1 MEHEQ
6 SYILSTFS
14 PICDCFAQ
22 SVVIL
27 HILTFILDLLMIHI
41 LNCDIQDW
49 LQLNQEC
56 DNYHPDLKHHHKF
69 CDFGGETLQLKIDKS
84 LLKRDN
90 RYQWLH
96 TLMLVTKNRQT
107 NHPDDDT
114 QMLVTKNRQRLLMT
128 IHKCLLL
135 KIDKDHLDDDTQML
149 VTKNRQRII
158 LMTSHKCLLLKIDKD
173 HPNDITQMLVTKN
186 RQRPSQW
193 WQTDEFC

>member
-1 MEHEQ
+1 MHIHVEDEGRKEGRNERRFEILMEHEQ

-14 PICDCFAQ
+14 PICDRFAQ

-90 RYQWLH
+90 RYQ
-96 TLMLVTKNRQT
+96 
-107 NHPDDDT
+107 
-114 QMLVTKNRQRLLMT
+114 
-128 IHKCLLL
+128 
-135 KIDKDHLDDDTQML
+135 
-149 VTKNRQRII
+149 
-158 LMTSHKCLLLKIDKD
+158 
-173 HPNDITQMLVTKN
+173 
-186 RQRPSQW
+186 
-193 WQTDEFC
+193 